1 MDRFIGALG
10 RSRMKEALIST
21 RFRNTVFEL
30 ASDEYYLMKLRQR
43 EALPDK
49 TLGSGVYG
57 VRQKI

>member
-1 MDRFIGALG
+1 
-10 RSRMKEALIST
+10 MKEALIST